1 MLMILHKKADEDT
14 IKKVAENLGGYVK
27 VVVDVKRGIL
37 AAGGELHVDGE
48 KLLLDD
54 GSRQADLWGGGIDLE
69 SGEVDFDSLIN
80 IRPNQGNTSREV
92 LDQKIRKEIEAVIH
106 KLLK

>member
-1 MLMILHKKADEDT
+1 MLTIIRKKADEDT
-14 IKKVAENLGGYVK
+14 IKTVAEDIGGYVK

-54 GSRQADLWGGGIDLE
+54 GSRQVDLWGGGIDLE
-69 SGEVDFDSLIN
+69 SDEVDFDSLIN
-80 IRPNQGNTSREV
+80 IRPIQGNTSREV
-92 LDQKIRKEIEAVIH
+92 LDQKIRKEMETVIH

>member
-1 MLMILHKKADEDT
+1 MLTIIRKKADEDT
-14 IKKVAENLGGYVK
+14 IKKVAEDIGGYVK

-54 GSRQADLWGGGIDLE
+54 GSRQVDLWGGGIDLE
-69 SGEVDFDSLIN
+69 SDEVDFDSLIN
-80 IRPNQGNTSREV
+80 IRPIQGNTSREV
-92 LDQKIRKEIEAVIH
+92 LDQKIRKEMETVIH

>member
-1 MLMILHKKADEDT
+1 MLTIIRKKADEDT
-14 IKKVAENLGGYVK
+14 IKTVAEDIGGYVK

-54 GSRQADLWGGGIDLE
+54 GSRQVDLWGGGIDLE
-69 SGEVDFDSLIN
+69 SDEVDFDSLIN
-80 IRPNQGNTSREV
+80 LRPIQGNTSREV
-92 LDQKIRKEIEAVIH
+92 LDQKIRKEMETVIH